1 MAQRKFTLHVLSYLA
16 SISGSLLVMFASKLA
31 YRKNKITD
39 VLAFIGRNSMTV
51 LVIHFIDS
59 NMIPWE
65 VILKGNPSEKKYI
78 ITWFILRM
86 VFIAIVLT
94 VWVWLKGRIGSGKK
108 DKLSI

>member
-1 MAQRKFTLHVLSYLA
+1 
-16 SISGSLLVMFASKLA
+16 MFASKLA
-31 YRKNKITD
+31 YRKNKITE

-65 VILKGNPSEKKYI
+65 AILKGNPSEKKYI

-86 VFIAIVLT
+86 VFITIALTAWVL
-94 VWVWLKGRIGSGKK
+94 LKGKIESGKK